1 MRLGDVG
8 ANARKW
14 MDKAGNAGVQAGQAT
29 GAGLDKAGKSL
40 KKAGQATGH
49 AVMHPIETGKDGGKA
64 IARKGRSVAEHT
76 KALGREIDSRKFIP
90 EGMPKPPIGG
100 RMGRMLDKVP
110 VGPNAFEAM
119 SEAERKGKCP
129 NYPVQY
135 SIPATSEGS
144 GIHATGRMAGFT
156 TGPGLLP
163 QEYRVPGKFN
173 YDEIPNLV
181 VTPHR
186 ERDIKGLQH
195 TGTHLM
201 EAGATTLQRVGGD
214 GLPAHPD
221 TGMPI
226 IPKIPD
232 GSFTLTAQTP
242 MPRRASEY
250 SLDTPVRTKPKDPYA
265 LEDIESR
272 PGTAGGPS

>member
-8 ANARKW
+8 AHARRW
-14 MDKAGNAGVQAGQAT
+14 MEKAE
-29 GAGLDKAGKSL
+29 DAGK
-40 KKAGQATGH
+40 
-49 AVMHPIETGKDGGKA
+49 AV
-64 IARKGRSVAEHT
+64 ARKGKSFAEHT
-76 KALGREIDSRKFIP
+76 KALGREIEVRKHIP

-100 RMGRMLDKVP
+100 RLGRVLDKVP

-119 SEAERKGKCP
+119 SKAERKGKSP
-129 NYPVQY
+129 NYPVSY
-135 SIPATSEGS
+135 AIPATSEGA

-173 YDEIPNLV
+173 YDEIPNYV

-186 ERDIKGLQH
+186 ERDIKALQH

-201 EAGATTLQRVGGD
+201 EDGATELQRAGRN
-214 GLPAHPD
+214 GLPAHPE

-226 IPKIPD
+226 IPGLPD
-232 GSFTLTAQTP
+232 GSFTLTAQAP
-242 MPRRASEY
+242 MPRRASEF
-250 SLDTPVRTKPKDPYA
+250 SLDTPTRRAPVDPFA
-265 LEDIESR
+265 FEE
-272 PGTAGGPS
+272 